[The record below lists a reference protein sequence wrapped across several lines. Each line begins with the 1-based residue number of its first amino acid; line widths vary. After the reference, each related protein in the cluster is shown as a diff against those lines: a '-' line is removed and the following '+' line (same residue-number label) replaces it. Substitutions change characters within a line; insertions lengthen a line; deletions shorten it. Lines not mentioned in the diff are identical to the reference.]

1 MLLCPFQQRLSKERV
16 RIWYRI
22 VRKKIWLL
30 LVLEYPQHS
39 HFQSFAT
46 EDYFLKRERVS
57 PEITKFQDIV
67 LIHELATMISC

>member
-1 MLLCPFQQRLSKERV
+1 MPIPAKALKGESQDLVQDCKK
-16 RIWYRI
+16 
-22 VRKKIWLL
+22 KKIWLL

-46 EDYFLKRERVS
+46 ENYFLKRERVC